1 MEIIVQKFGGTS
13 VADLDRIKN
22 VANIIKAEIDNNHH
36 VVAVVSAMA
45 GVTNSLITKC
55 NQISRLD
62 KPENMREYDAIL
74 ASGEIVTASLLAL
87 QLQTIGL
94 KAKSLF

>member
-22 VANIIKAEIDNNHH
+22 VANIIKTEIDANNH

-55 NQISRLD
+55 NQLSRLD
-62 KPENMREYDAIL
+62 KPTHMRE
-74 ASGEIVTASLLAL
+74 
-87 QLQTIGL
+87 
-94 KAKSLF
+94 